1 MNRIVIPLQISRNF
15 TYLVKKRGGEPG
27 IPKHWHSPIPRDVIV
42 VAPSDECSRE
52 YLKIFVDTPWKERR
66 SFLIYPP
73 TRLYKRIY
81 IEAQIFESSATKYSC
96 RVIAEEEGEEAVAER
111 PKGSKQF
118 QRKDYVSADRGE

>member
-15 TYLVKKRGGEPG
+15 TYLVKKRGGNQAFRNTG
-27 IPKHWHSPIPRDVIV
+27 ILQFQEIVIV
-42 VAPSDECSRE
+42 VAPSDECSRK